1 MRRAP
6 AWIERLARIGIVAK
20 AIIYLAIGT
29 LATRVALEAGGA
41 LTGGEGVLRMLVSQ
55 PMGRLALIVLAF
67 GFAAY
72 TLWLFAQAVVDP
84 DGNGTGFVG
93 IVNRTGQ
100 IITGIAQ
107 VTLTWEALR
116 LALGIAGGRSAGV
129 EGLVGALLRAPFGT
143 GVLRLIG
150 LVVIVVGVLQVWRGL
165 FGNVRRDWRL
175 RALDPARHRWA
186 FRVGRYGLATR
197 GVVLGVAG
205 LLVIRAAATYN
216 PERAGGVGEVLAQLW
231 AQPASKWLLGTVALG
246 LVAYG
251 VFALIEAR
259 YRFIPSA

>member
-1 MRRAP
+1 MRPAP
-6 AWIERLARIGIVAK
+6 AWIERLARVGIIAK

-29 LATRVALEAGGA
+29 LATRVVLETGGV
-41 LTGGEGVLRMLVSQ
+41 LTGGEGVLRLVVSQ
-55 PMGRLALIVLAF
+55 PMGRIALVALAF

-72 TLWLFAQAVVDP
+72 TVWLFAQALVDP

-93 IVNRTGQ
+93 IANRLGQ
-100 IITGIAQ
+100 VITGIAQ
-107 VTLTWEALR
+107 IMLTWEALR
-116 LALGIAGGRSAGV
+116 LAFGFAGGQSAGI
-129 EGLVGALLRAPFGT
+129 EALVGALLRAPFGT
-143 GVLRLIG
+143 TLLRLIG
-150 LVVIVVGVLQVWRGL
+150 LVVIVVGMLQIWRGV

-175 RALDPARHRWA
+175 RDLDPRRHRWA
-186 FRVGRYGLATR
+186 FRVGRFGLATR

-205 LLVIRAAATYN
+205 YLLTRAAAAYD
-216 PERAGGVGEVLAQLW
+216 PEQAGGVGDVLAQLW
-231 AQPASKWLLGTVALG
+231 AQPASKWLLGSVALG

>member
-129 EGLVGALLRAPFGT
+129 EGLVGALLRAPFAVT
-143 GVLRLIG
+143 GGSERSIPHVTGGRSG
-150 LVVIVVGVLQVWRGL
+150 
-165 FGNVRRDWRL
+165 
-175 RALDPARHRWA
+175 WA
-186 FRVGRYGLATR
+186 
-197 GVVLGVAG
+197 
-205 LLVIRAAATYN
+205 
-216 PERAGGVGEVLAQLW
+216 
-231 AQPASKWLLGTVALG
+231 GTVSPPAG
-246 LVAYG
+246 WSWAWP
-251 VFALIEAR
+251 ACW
-259 YRFIPSA
+259 